1 MQVASRPYAT
11 AGIALVGAS
20 VIAVSP
26 IAPPLPDI
34 HVPNPAHV
42 ARAVEL
48 AAEELATTPLS
59 YPQVFQEAVT
69 NLQAIIKTVAANPT
83 PILSQVLSN
92 QLATVK
98 ALAAVLPTTSPL
110 GTIAALPNAATS
122 LLSGLA
128 ANEPAALQVFLTA
141 IQSA

>member
-34 HVPNPAHV
+34 HVPSPAQV
-42 ARAVEL
+42 VRSVEL
-48 AAEELATTPLS
+48 TAEQLAADTVIS

-69 NLQAIIKTVAANPT
+69 NLQAILKTAAANPT
-83 PILSQVLSN
+83 PIMSQVLAN
-92 QLATVK
+92 QVARSRR
-98 ALAAVLPTTSPL
+98 LPQCFRP
-110 GTIAALPNAATS
+110 P
-122 LLSGLA
+122 
-128 ANEPAALQVFLTA
+128 PW
-141 IQSA
+141 